1 MTAGTEQT
9 GTTELAHG
17 FCFGEGPRW
26 FEGMLWFSDML
37 GEAVHTVTL
46 SGSMTTLPVPG
57 HSPSGLGFRPD
68 GTLLIVST
76 ERRQVLRYDGDT
88 VELLADLSD
97 LVPAALGDMV
107 VDEHGRAY
115 VGSQAR
121 IGGERSDGEGRGG
134 VIVRIDP
141 DDQVTVVAEHLDF
154 PNGMAI
160 TPDGTTLIVA
170 ESTARR
176 LSAFTID
183 ADGGLAD
190 RRVFAEGLDG
200 PPDGLAI
207 DVEGGVWAALTLAH
221 EFQRFAADGQGEATV
236 THRIDADGRTAI
248 ACALGGAEGRTLFL
262 VTTTDAYP
270 ERLIGTKLSRV
281 DALMVEIPAP
291 GDHDT
296 HHHH

>member
-26 FEGMLWFSDML
+26 FEGLLWFCDML

-68 GTLLIVST
+68 GSLLIVST
-76 ERRQVLRYDGDT
+76 EGRQVLRYDGDS

-121 IGGERSDGEGRGG
+121 TDG
-134 VIVRIDP
+134 VVVRIDP
-141 DDQVTVVAEHLDF
+141 DGTAAVVAEHLDF
-154 PNGMAI
+154 PNGMVI
-160 TPDGTTLIVA
+160 TPDGNTLIVA

-183 ADGGLAD
+183 ADGDLAD
-190 RRVFAEGLDG
+190 RRVFADGLDG

-207 DVEGGVWAALTLAH
+207 DAEGGVWAALTLAH
-221 EFQRFAADGQGEATV
+221 EFQRVAPDGSAV
-236 THRIDADGRTAI
+236 THRIDAGGRTAI
-248 ACALGGAEGRTLFL
+248 ACALGGVEGRTLVR
-262 VTTTDAYP
+262 VTTTDADP

-281 DALMVEIPAP
+281 DTLTVETPAP
-291 GDHDT
+291 GDHDS

>member
-26 FEGMLWFSDML
+26 FEGLLWFSDML

-57 HSPSGLGFRPD
+57 HSPSGLGFLPD
-68 GTLLIVST
+68 GTLLIVSNQD
-76 ERRQVLRYDGDT
+76 RQVLRYDGDT

-97 LVPAALGDMV
+97 LAPAALGDMV
-107 VDEHGRAY
+107 VDEQGRAY

-121 IGGERSDGEGRGG
+121 TDG

-141 DDQVTVVAEHLDF
+141 DGTRAVVAESLDF
-154 PNGMAI
+154 PNGMVI

-176 LSAFTID
+176 LSAFTIRP
-183 ADGGLAD
+183 DGSLGD
-190 RRVFAEGLDG
+190 RRVFIDGLDG

-207 DVEGGVWAALTLAH
+207 DAEGGVWVALTLAH
-221 EFQRFAADGQGEATV
+221 EFQRIAPDGSAV
-236 THRIDADGRTAI
+236 TDRIDAGGRTAI
-248 ACALGGAEGRTLFL
+248 ACALGGVEGRTLFM
-262 VTTTDAYP
+262 VTTTDAHP
-270 ERLIGTKLSRV
+270 ERLVGTKLSRV
-281 DALMVEIPAP
+281 DALVVETPAP
-291 GDHDT
+291 GEHDS

>member
-9 GTTELAHG
+9 GTTQLAHG

-26 FEGMLWFSDML
+26 FEGLLWFSDML

-46 SGSMTTLPVPG
+46 SGSMTALPVPG

-97 LVPAALGDMV
+97 LAPAALGDMV
-107 VDEHGRAY
+107 VDAHGRAY

-121 IGGERSDGEGRGG
+121 TDG

-154 PNGMAI
+154 PNGMVI

-183 ADGGLAD
+183 ADGGLVD

-207 DVEGGVWAALTLAH
+207 DVEGGVWAALTLAQ

-236 THRIDADGRTAI
+236 THRVDAGGRTAI

-281 DALMVEIPAP
+281 DALMVETPAP

>member
-9 GTTELAHG
+9 GTSELAQG

-26 FEGMLWFSDML
+26 FEGLLWFSDML

-46 SGSMTTLPVPG
+46 SGSMTTLPLPG

-88 VELLADLSD
+88 VELLADLSA

-107 VDEHGRAY
+107 VDEHGRAF

-121 IGGERSDGEGRGG
+121 ING

-141 DDQVTVVAEHLDF
+141 DGSTVVVAEHLDF
-154 PNGMAI
+154 PNGMVI

-176 LSAFTID
+176 LSAFTIRP
-183 ADGGLAD
+183 DGSLTD
-190 RRVFAEGLDG
+190 RRVFIEGVDG

-207 DVEGGVWAALTLAH
+207 DAEGGVWAALTLAH
-221 EFQRFAADGQGEATV
+221 AFQRFAPDGSAV
-236 THRIDADGRTAI
+236 TDRIDADGRTAI
-248 ACALGGAEGRTLFL
+248 ACALGGVEGRTLFL

-270 ERLIGTKLSRV
+270 ERLVGTKLSRV
-281 DALMVEIPAP
+281 DAVMVETPAP

>member
-26 FEGMLWFSDML
+26 FEGLLWFSDML

-76 ERRQVLRYDGDT
+76 QDRQVLRYDGDT

-97 LVPAALGDMV
+97 LAPAALGDMV
-107 VDEHGRAY
+107 VDEQSRAY

-121 IGGERSDGEGRGG
+121 TDG

-141 DDQVTVVAEHLDF
+141 DGTRAVVAESLDF
-154 PNGMAI
+154 PNGMVI

-176 LSAFTID
+176 LSAFTIRP
-183 ADGGLAD
+183 DGSLGD
-190 RRVFAEGLDG
+190 RRVFIDGLDG

-207 DVEGGVWAALTLAH
+207 DAEGGVWVALTLAH
-221 EFQRFAADGQGEATV
+221 EFQRIAPDGSAV
-236 THRIDADGRTAI
+236 TDRIDAGGRTAI
-248 ACALGGAEGRTLFL
+248 ACALGGVEGRTLFM
-262 VTTTDAYP
+262 VTTTDAHP
-270 ERLIGTKLSRV
+270 ERLVGTKLSRV
-281 DALMVEIPAP
+281 DALVVETPAP
-291 GDHDT
+291 GEHDS

>member
-26 FEGMLWFSDML
+26 FEGLLWFSDML

-76 ERRQVLRYDGDT
+76 QDRHVLRYDGDT

-97 LVPAALGDMV
+97 LAPAALGDMV
-107 VDEHGRAY
+107 VDEQGRAY

-121 IGGERSDGEGRGG
+121 TDG

-141 DDQVTVVAEHLDF
+141 DGTRAVVAESLDF
-154 PNGMAI
+154 PNGMVI

-176 LSAFTID
+176 LSAFTIRP
-183 ADGGLAD
+183 DGSLGD
-190 RRVFAEGLDG
+190 RRVFIDGLDG

-207 DVEGGVWAALTLAH
+207 DAEGGVWVALTLAH
-221 EFQRFAADGQGEATV
+221 EFQRIAPDGSAV
-236 THRIDADGRTAI
+236 TDRIDAGGRTAI
-248 ACALGGAEGRTLFL
+248 ACALGGVEGRTLFM
-262 VTTTDAYP
+262 VTTTDAHP
-270 ERLIGTKLSRV
+270 ERLVGTKLSRV
-281 DALMVEIPAP
+281 DALVVETPAP
-291 GDHDT
+291 GEHNS